1 MDLLWYIIHTMGLKK
16 IATNIP
22 QELLEEAI
30 QLTGMNQ
37 TQTLIEGLKEL
48 IAQKK
53 RRELL
58 SMKGQIH
65 ITANLAKSRQ
75 RKVT

>member
-1 MDLLWYIIHTMGLKK
+1 MTSKK

-22 QELLEEAI
+22 NELLSEAVK
-30 QLTGMNQ
+30 LTGLNQ

-53 RRELL
+53 RMALL
-58 SMKGQIH
+58 ALKGKLHFAIN
-65 ITANLAKSRQ
+65 TNKSRQ
-75 RKVT
+75 RKIVK